1 MGQKKA
7 ESITP
12 VTNTIP
18 GEEDDD
24 EPVFSEDAVSEHLRF
39 RYGRRWQRKVRLLLV
54 MGSGCGPES
63 GPGSLP

>member
-12 VTNTIP
+12 VTNTSP
-18 GEEDDD
+18 GEDDD

-54 MGSGCGPES
+54 MGIRM
-63 GPGSLP
+63 